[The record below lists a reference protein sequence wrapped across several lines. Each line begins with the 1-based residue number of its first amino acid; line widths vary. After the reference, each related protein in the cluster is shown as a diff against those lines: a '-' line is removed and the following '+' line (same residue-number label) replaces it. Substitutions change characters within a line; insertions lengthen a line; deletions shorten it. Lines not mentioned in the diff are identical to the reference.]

1 MSATLTAL
9 KALADSS
16 RLDVVG
22 LLAQQ
27 PRSGDELAT
36 ILNLTPSTISHHVA
50 RLQAAGLVSASAQQY
65 YRIYTLNTDAL
76 RSLAKELVPEAMAGR
91 MGLEASVDSNAYAAE
106 ILARWLK
113 DNRLQGI
120 PRKSHHKQI
129 VLEWLTR
136 KFAPDQRYDTDQV
149 NETMEQWC
157 RPEYCTELIRLL
169 ISDQYFGRLPDG
181 SWYWRADSPA
191 ARQPGFDPSSL
202 PIAQSPDP
210 LRFTAT
216 RAALRRRDPEGVY
229 AELVEQADVPNV
241 NRELKLIAFRL
252 KRNKRYTAEE
262 IDAHIH
268 QYQRELRGEPSNVR
282 AVMVE
287 QGLLHCSKDGLY
299 WRDVIRWANV

>member
-1 MSATLTAL
+1 MSDTLTAL

-65 YRIYTLNTDAL
+65 YRIYTLNADAL
-76 RSLAKELVPEAMAGR
+76 RGLARELAPEAMAGR

-106 ILARWLK
+106 ILSRWLK

-169 ISDQYFGRLPDG
+169 ISDQYLGRLPDG

-191 ARQPGFDPSSL
+191 AQQPGFDPRSL

-210 LRFTAT
+210 LRFTAA
-216 RAALRRRDPEGVY
+216 RATLRRRDPEGIY

-252 KRNKRYTAEE
+252 KRNKRYTVEE

-268 QYQRELRGEPSNVR
+268 QYQREIRDEPSNVR
-282 AVMVE
+282 AVMLE

-299 WRDVIRWANV
+299 WRDVIRWVNV

>member
-1 MSATLTAL
+1 MSDTLTTL

-36 ILNLTPSTISHHVA
+36 ILDLTPSTISHHVA

-65 YRIYTLNTDAL
+65 YRIYTLNADAL
-76 RSLAKELVPEAMAGR
+76 RSLAKELAPEAMAGR

-113 DNRLQGI
+113 DHRLQGI
-120 PRKSHHKQI
+120 PRKSHHKQV

-136 KFAPDQRYDTDQV
+136 KFALDQRYDTDQV

-169 ISDQYFGRLPDG
+169 ISDKYLSRLPDG
-181 SWYWRADSPA
+181 SWYWRAASPA
-191 ARQPGFDPSSL
+191 VQQPDFDPRLL

-216 RAALRRRDPEGVY
+216 RATLRRRDPEGVY
-229 AELVEQADVPNV
+229 AELPEQAAVPNV
-241 NRELKLIAFRL
+241 NRERKLIVMGL
-252 KRNKRYTAEE
+252 ERNKRYTAEE
-262 IDAHIH
+262 IDAHILR
-268 QYQRELRGEPSNVR
+268 YRREIQDEPSTVR

-287 QGLLHCSKDGLY
+287 QGLLHSGKDGLY
-299 WRDVIRWANV
+299 WRDVVRLDNV

>member
-1 MSATLTAL
+1 MNDTLTTL

-16 RLDVVG
+16 RLDVLG

-27 PRSGDELAT
+27 PRSGDELAA

-50 RLQAAGLVSASAQQY
+50 RLQAAGLVAASAQQY
-65 YRIYTLNTDAL
+65 YRIYTLNADAL
-76 RSLAKELVPEAMAGR
+76 RSLAKELTPEAMAGR
-91 MGLEASVDSNAYAAE
+91 MGPAASVDSNAYAAE

-169 ISDQYFGRLPDG
+169 ISDHYLGRLPDG

-191 ARQPGFDPSSL
+191 AQQPPFDPRRL
-202 PIAQSPDP
+202 PIAQAPDP
-210 LRFTAT
+210 RRFTAT
-216 RAALRRRDPEGVY
+216 RGTLRRRDPEGVY
-229 AELVEQADVPNV
+229 AELVEPADTPNV
-241 NRELKLIAFRL
+241 NRARKLIALGL
-252 KRNKRYTAEE
+252 KRNKRYTADE
-262 IDAHIH
+262 IDAHIRQH
-268 QYQRELRGEPSNVR
+268 QRELPDEPSSVR

-287 QGLLHCSKDGLY
+287 QGLLHCGKDGLY
-299 WRDVIRWANV
+299 WRDVIRLDNI

>member
-22 LLAQQ
+22 LLAQR

-76 RSLAKELVPEAMAGR
+76 RSLAKELAPEAMAGR

-169 ISDQYFGRLPDG
+169 ISDQYLGRLPDG
-181 SWYWRADSPA
+181 SWYWRVDSPA
-191 ARQPGFDPSSL
+191 VRQPGFDPSSL

-210 LRFTAT
+210 LRFHGHAG
-216 RAALRRRDPEGVY
+216 RLAQARSGGCLRRAGRAGRCAEREPGTEADRLPPQAQQALHGRRDRRTHPPIP
-229 AELVEQADVPNV
+229 A
-241 NRELKLIAFRL
+241 
-252 KRNKRYTAEE
+252 
-262 IDAHIH
+262 
-268 QYQRELRGEPSNVR
+268 
-282 AVMVE
+282 
-287 QGLLHCSKDGLY
+287 
-299 WRDVIRWANV
+299 

>member
-1 MSATLTAL
+1 MNDTLTTL

-65 YRIYTLNTDAL
+65 YRIYTLNADAL
-76 RSLAKELVPEAMAGR
+76 RSLVKELTPEAMAGR
-91 MGLEASVDSNAYAAE
+91 MGLAASVDSNAYAAE

-113 DNRLQGI
+113 DNLLQGI

-129 VLEWLTR
+129 VLAWLAR
-136 KFAPDQRYDTDQV
+136 KFAPDQRYDADQV
-149 NETMEQWC
+149 NETLEQWC

-169 ISDQYFGRLPDG
+169 ISDQYLGRLPDG

-191 ARQPGFDPSSL
+191 AQQRGFDSRRL

-216 RAALRRRDPEGVY
+216 RATLRRRDPDGVY
-229 AELVEQADVPNV
+229 AELVEQADTPNV
-241 NRELKLIAFRL
+241 NRARKLIALGL
-252 KRNKRYTAEE
+252 KRNKRYTADE
-262 IDAHIH
+262 IDAHIR
-268 QYQRELRGEPSNVR
+268 QYQREIPDEPSRMR

-299 WRDVIRWANV
+299 WRDVIRLDNI

>member
-1 MSATLTAL
+1 MSDTLTAL
-9 KALADSS
+9 KALADGS
-16 RLDVVG
+16 RLDVVS

-65 YRIYTLNTDAL
+65 YRIYTLNVDAL
-76 RSLAKELVPEAMAGR
+76 RGLARELTPEALAQR
-91 MGLEASVDSNAYAAE
+91 MGLEASVDGNAYAAE

-136 KFAPDQRYDTDQV
+136 KFASDQRYDSDQV
-149 NETMEQWC
+149 NATMEQWC

-169 ISDQYFGRLPDG
+169 ISDKYLGRLPDG

-191 ARQPGFDPSSL
+191 AQQPGFEPRNL

-216 RAALRRRDPEGVY
+216 RATMRRRDPEGVY
-229 AELVEQADVPNV
+229 AELPEPADVPNV
-241 NRELKLIAFRL
+241 NRERKLIALGL
-252 KRNKRYTAEE
+252 KRNQRYTAEE
-262 IDAHIH
+262 IDAHIL
-268 QYQRELRGEPSNVR
+268 QSRRGIQDEPSIVR
-282 AVMVE
+282 SVMVE

-299 WRDVIRWANV
+299 WRDVVRLDNI